1 MASDLYKG
9 DLEMGKEEGQDFIR
23 ITKEEKVQKIAPLLL
38 EWYEEKAR
46 SLPWRD
52 NPLPYYVWVSEIM
65 LQQTRVE
72 AVKRYFTRFM
82 ETLPNIEAL
91 ANVEEEVL
99 LKLWEGLGYYNR
111 ARNLQKAAIQVMKE
125 YGGVLPAS
133 YEELQKLPGI
143 GSYTA
148 GAIASIAYKIPVPAV
163 DGNVLRVLSR
173 LMADREDILKQSVK
187 KKAEELLKE
196 NMPKERASDF
206 NQAMMELGAIIC
218 LPNGLPKCEECP
230 ISSLCTAKEEGNM
243 MEFPVKSSK
252 KPRKIEERTILL
264 ISNDKKVAIH
274 KRKSDGLLAG
284 LYEFPNI
291 MGQLSTEEVK
301 ILLEK
306 QNLKI
311 HQIKQIERA
320 KHIFSHIEWH
330 MTGYEIELKEQLKQ
344 IELQKEIFY
353 FKNIEE
359 LEKKYSIP
367 NAFSTYKEY
376 LKKVLQLGQEK
387 SRL

>member
-1 MASDLYKG
+1 
-9 DLEMGKEEGQDFIR
+9 
-23 ITKEEKVQKIAPLLL
+23 
-38 EWYEEKAR
+38 
-46 SLPWRD
+46 
-52 NPLPYYVWVSEIM
+52 
-65 LQQTRVE
+65 
-72 AVKRYFTRFM
+72 
-82 ETLPNIEAL
+82 
-91 ANVEEEVL
+91 
-99 LKLWEGLGYYNR
+99 
-111 ARNLQKAAIQVMKE
+111 
-125 YGGVLPAS
+125 
-133 YEELQKLPGI
+133 
-143 GSYTA
+143 
-148 GAIASIAYKIPVPAV
+148 
-163 DGNVLRVLSR
+163 
-173 LMADREDILKQSVK
+173 
-187 KKAEELLKE
+187 
-196 NMPKERASDF
+196 
-206 NQAMMELGAIIC
+206 MMELGAIIC

-376 LKKVLQLGQEK
+376 LKKVLQLEQEK

>member
-52 NPLPYYVWVSEIM
+52 NTLPHYVWVSEIM

-148 GAIASIAYKIPVPAV
+148 GAIASIA
-163 DGNVLRVLSR
+163 
-173 LMADREDILKQSVK
+173 
-187 KKAEELLKE
+187 
-196 NMPKERASDF
+196 
-206 NQAMMELGAIIC
+206 
-218 LPNGLPKCEECP
+218 
-230 ISSLCTAKEEGNM
+230 
-243 MEFPVKSSK
+243 
-252 KPRKIEERTILL
+252 
-264 ISNDKKVAIH
+264 
-274 KRKSDGLLAG
+274 
-284 LYEFPNI
+284 
-291 MGQLSTEEVK
+291 
-301 ILLEK
+301 
-306 QNLKI
+306 
-311 HQIKQIERA
+311 
-320 KHIFSHIEWH
+320 
-330 MTGYEIELKEQLKQ
+330 
-344 IELQKEIFY
+344 
-353 FKNIEE
+353 
-359 LEKKYSIP
+359 
-367 NAFSTYKEY
+367 
-376 LKKVLQLGQEK
+376 
-387 SRL
+387 